1 MTCLLK
7 PGSYR
12 ATRGHCAH
20 SRKVAIRQL
29 RRNLRRLQR
38 APPCGRV
45 KNASLILDMHTL
57 QRQMNTHKLFTQ
69 RQSWCAEHQIKEAT
83 PSPGCLIFSRTLVAF
98 FSGWPHLFTRDKY
111 NGFHGGRP
119 VNLHF
124 CPPYIAIVIMDI
136 SLAEAE
142 RRHLI
147 ELRLCV
153 QLLASIGWWNVF
165 RRQRHPHGAAVIK
178 IKNKGTDRSVTRS
191 EYNTGWV

>member
-69 RQSWCAEHQIKEAT
+69 RQSWRAEHQIKEAT
-83 PSPGCLIFSRTLVAF
+83 PFPRLSHFFTDFAGVFQRLAALVHSRQVQWL
-98 FSGWPHLFTRDKY
+98 SWWPTGESALLSAVYCDRH
-111 NGFHGGRP
+111 NGHFIGR
-119 VNLHF
+119 HK
-124 CPPYIAIVIMDI
+124 
-136 SLAEAE
+136 AE

-147 ELRLCV
+147 ATSSLRPTAGIDWLV
-153 QLLASIGWWNVF
+153 ERVPAPKTSARG
-165 RRQRHPHGAAVIK
+165 GGY
-178 IKNKGTDRSVTRS
+178 KNKKQRDG
-191 EYNTGWV
+191 